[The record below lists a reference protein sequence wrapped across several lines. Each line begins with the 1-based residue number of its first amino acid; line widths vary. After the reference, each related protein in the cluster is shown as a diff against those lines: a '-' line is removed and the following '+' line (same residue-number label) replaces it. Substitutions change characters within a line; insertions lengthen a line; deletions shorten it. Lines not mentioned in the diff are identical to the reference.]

1 MPSINATIPE
11 FPSYHQY
18 PWTLLTPS
26 IFFPV
31 KKNHNEQ
38 ITLYSLTFL
47 YNNLQGLAFEEEKKK

>member
-1 MPSINATIPE
+1 MNTVNP
-11 FPSYHQY
+11 FH
-18 PWTLLTPS
+18 
-26 IFFPV
+26 FFPV